1 MIKCLQ
7 DNILVQEIVKDS
19 KAGVLTVS
27 QDESS
32 AYMFCKVLDISD
44 EALQNI
50 CDFGSRFDED
60 TLQKRLLDGDYI
72 LVIRR
77 TAKDPFIQNK
87 FFISYKDLRAVIDK
101 EYFEE
106 I

>member
-1 MIKCLQ
+1 MIRLCH
-7 DNILVQEIVKDS
+7 DNILVTELVKDS

-32 AYMFCKVLDISD
+32 AYMFVKIEEISNESKTALDISD
-44 EALQNI
+44 VKNI
-50 CDFGSRFDED
+50 
-60 TLQKRLLDGDYI
+60 I
-72 LVIRR
+72 LVVQR
-77 TAKDPFIQNK
+77 TAKIPFIQSK
-87 FFISYKDLRAVIDK
+87 FFISYKDVVAVIDK

>member
-1 MIKCLQ
+1 MIRLCH
-7 DNILVQEIVKDS
+7 DNILVTELVKDS

-32 AYMFCKVLDISD
+32 AYMFVKIEEISNESKTALDILD
-44 EALQNI
+44 VENI
-50 CDFGSRFDED
+50 
-60 TLQKRLLDGDYI
+60 I
-72 LVIRR
+72 LVVQR
-77 TAKDPFIQNK
+77 TAKIPFIQSK
-87 FFISYKDLRAVIDK
+87 FFISYKDVVAVIDK

>member
-1 MIKCLQ
+1 MIRLCH
-7 DNILVQEIVKDS
+7 DNILVTELVKDS

-32 AYMFCKVLDISD
+32 AYMFVKIEEISNESKDALDISD
-44 EALQNI
+44 VENI
-50 CDFGSRFDED
+50 
-60 TLQKRLLDGDYI
+60 I
-72 LVIRR
+72 LVVQR
-77 TAKDPFIQNK
+77 TAKIPFIQSK
-87 FFISYKDLRAVIDK
+87 FFISYKDVVAIIDK

>member
-1 MIKCLQ
+1 MIRLCH
-7 DNILVQEIVKDS
+7 DNILVTEIVKDS

-32 AYMFCKVLDISD
+32 SYMFVKIEEISD
-44 EALQNI
+44 EAK
-50 CDFGSRFDED
+50 D
-60 TLQKRLLDGDYI
+60 TLEISTIEKENVL
-72 LVIRR
+72 LVIQR
-77 TAKDPFIQNK
+77 TAKIPFIQNK
-87 FFISYKDLRAVIDK
+87 FFISYKDVVAVIDK

>member
-1 MIKCLQ
+1 MIRLCH
-7 DNILVQEIVKDS
+7 DNILVTELVKDS

-32 AYMFCKVLDISD
+32 AYMFVKIEEISNESKDALDISD
-44 EALQNI
+44 VENI
-50 CDFGSRFDED
+50 
-60 TLQKRLLDGDYI
+60 I
-72 LVIRR
+72 LVVQR
-77 TAKDPFIQNK
+77 TAKIPFIQSK
-87 FFISYKDLRAVIDK
+87 FFISYKDVVAVIDK

>member
-1 MIKCLQ
+1 MIKLVH
-7 DNILVQEIVKDS
+7 DNILVTEVVKDS

-32 AYMFCKVLDISD
+32 AYMFVKIIEISEEANSELYDKNGMKPLDK
-44 EALQNI
+44 ENQ
-50 CDFGSRFDED
+50 
-60 TLQKRLLDGDYI
+60 Y

-77 TAKDPFIQNK
+77 TAKDPFIQDK
-87 FFISYKDLRAVIDK
+87 FFISYKDVRAIIDK

>member
-1 MIKCLQ
+1 MIKLCH
-7 DNILVQEIVKDS
+7 DNILVTEIVKDS

-32 AYMFCKVLDISD
+32 AYMFVKIEEISNESKEQLDISD
-44 EALQNI
+44 VENI
-50 CDFGSRFDED
+50 
-60 TLQKRLLDGDYI
+60 I
-72 LVIRR
+72 LVVQR
-77 TAKDPFIQNK
+77 TAKIPFIQSK
-87 FFISYKDLRAVIDK
+87 FFISYKDVVAIIDK

>member
-1 MIKCLQ
+1 MIRLCH
-7 DNILVQEIVKDS
+7 DNILVTELVKDS

-32 AYMFCKVLDISD
+32 AYMFVKIEEISNESKTSLDISD
-44 EALQNI
+44 VENI
-50 CDFGSRFDED
+50 
-60 TLQKRLLDGDYI
+60 I
-72 LVIRR
+72 LVVQR
-77 TAKDPFIQNK
+77 TAKIPFIQSK
-87 FFISYKDLRAVIDK
+87 FFISYKDVVAVIDK

>member
-1 MIKCLQ
+1 MIRLCH
-7 DNILVQEIVKDS
+7 DNILVTELVKDS

-32 AYMFCKVLDISD
+32 AYMFVKIEEISNESKTALDISD
-44 EALQNI
+44 VENI
-50 CDFGSRFDED
+50 
-60 TLQKRLLDGDYI
+60 I
-72 LVIRR
+72 LVVQR
-77 TAKDPFIQNK
+77 TAKIPFIQSK
-87 FFISYKDLRAVIDK
+87 FFISYKDVVAVIDK

>member
-1 MIKCLQ
+1 MIRLCH
-7 DNILVQEIVKDS
+7 DNILVTELVKDS

-32 AYMFCKVLDISD
+32 AYMFVKIEEISNESKTSLDISD
-44 EALQNI
+44 VENV
-50 CDFGSRFDED
+50 
-60 TLQKRLLDGDYI
+60 I
-72 LVIRR
+72 LVVQR
-77 TAKDPFIQNK
+77 TAKIPFIQSK
-87 FFISYKDLRAVIDK
+87 FFISYKDVVAVIDK

>member
-1 MIKCLQ
+1 MIRLCH
-7 DNILVQEIVKDS
+7 DNILVTELVKDS

-32 AYMFCKVLDISD
+32 AYMFVKIEEISQEAALQLDISD
-44 EALQNI
+44 LNV
-50 CDFGSRFDED
+50 
-60 TLQKRLLDGDYI
+60 I
-72 LVIRR
+72 LVIQR
-77 TAKDPFIQNK
+77 TAKIPFIQNK
-87 FFISYKDLRAVIDK
+87 FFVSYKDVVAIIDK